1 MDDIQYTK
9 KVKPEDDDIPY
20 EVRMKHI
27 IEAYRKDL
35 KRLES
40 LEKYAKGLEEENLL
54 LQKKM
59 EKTDAW
65 LAEEPD
71 RQAAIQK
78 MQLEIK
84 QLRGTLIKSFP
95 KRVIQMRDIK
105 KKVMSLEEYIRYL
118 QRLLQQNDIPYEER
132 KVNPSKSESIDF
144 DSLDIFAV
152 RGPKE
157 NYDSDDDF
165 VSILKSAIEKEDHE

>member
-1 MDDIQYTK
+1 
-9 KVKPEDDDIPY
+9 
-20 EVRMKHI
+20 
-27 IEAYRKDL
+27 
-35 KRLES
+35 
-40 LEKYAKGLEEENLL
+40 
-54 LQKKM
+54 
-59 EKTDAW
+59 
-65 LAEEPD
+65 
-71 RQAAIQK
+71 
-78 MQLEIK
+78 
-84 QLRGTLIKSFP
+84 
-95 KRVIQMRDIK
+95 
-105 KKVMSLEEYIRYL
+105 MSLEEYIRYL